1 MLQQM
6 GYSSLLVIAVIYD
19 LSFYRK
25 LLFPSSDIWGEYDCF
40 CFRKHLSSF
49 DMTVLMK
56 TVKDITAGLFQAN
69 TDGVGVL
76 GVVEVNFLDPTHI
89 KQDFNRTDKYQ

>member
-1 MLQQM
+1 MLYVVA
-6 GYSSLLVIAVIYD
+6 YSND
-19 LSFYRK
+19 
-25 LLFPSSDIWGEYDCF
+25 
-40 CFRKHLSSF
+40 SF
-49 DMTVLMK
+49 DMTVSMK
-56 TVKDITAGLFQAN
+56 TVKAITAGLFQAN